1 MYCLAS
7 TGSKEGKMGYIDKAQ
22 HWVIET
28 IGLVFLVVGASKWL
42 YDLIFLNDVHLWRIY
57 LVMIIAGTILSG
69 YMKMGR
75 ALIGIK
81 MGHWKR

>member
-1 MYCLAS
+1 MYCLGF
-7 TGSKEGKMGYIDKAQ
+7 TRGKMGYIDKAQ

-28 IGLVFLVVGASKWL
+28 LGLIFLIIGASKWL
-42 YDLIFLNDVHLWRIY
+42 YDLLILNNVSYWRIY

-69 YMKMGR
+69 YMKIGK

-81 MGHWKR
+81 IGQWRK